1 LAIQTGPQE
10 IKKQGMVNKM
20 NFNRKLAEGKPLS
33 LVQFKTEWNGASQ
46 IISMIYDDLARS
58 YKGMVDF
65 HVIDFEEETDLSKAF
80 GVTEVPT
87 ILFFKSGQIIDH
99 AVGLIPKNV
108 LIAKIEMALNN
119 SNSK

>member
-1 LAIQTGPQE
+1 
-10 IKKQGMVNKM
+10 MVNKM

-33 LVQFKTEWNGASQ
+33 LVQFKAEWNGASQ
-46 IISMIYDDLARS
+46 IISMIYEDLARS

-65 HVIDFEEETDLSKAF
+65 HVVDFEKETDLSKAF

-119 SNSK
+119 SNGK